1 MLFLT
6 VSGGGYANYY
16 FELWNSLTND
26 GAKRN
31 ILMAAAKASLNAAL
45 ERDKR
50 AYEEVKWILDMTQ
63 ELAGIRNTVTPAYL
77 TPTPTASISF
87 PNEWPGDR
95 LAQRL
100 DGYDLLAEYRRLRDA
115 AILLRDYAGRL
126 AQVLARQRPAWP
138 DRPNL
143 PVQPKPMTTAPLD

>member
-31 ILMAAAKASLNAAL
+31 ILMAAAKASLNVAL
-45 ERDKR
+45 ERDKK
-50 AYEEVKWILDMTQ
+50 AYEEVKWILDRTR
-63 ELAGIRNTVTPAYL
+63 ELAGIRNTVTHASL
-77 TPTPTASISF
+77 TSTPTASNAF
-87 PNEWPGDR
+87 PNAWPGDR

-100 DGYDLLAEYRRLRDA
+100 EGYDLLAEYRRLRDA
-115 AILLRDYAGRL
+115 AILLRDYAGRV
-126 AQVLARQRPAWP
+126 AQALARERPAWP

-143 PVQPKPMTTAPLD
+143 PVQPKPITTVPLE

>member
-50 AYEEVKWILDMTQ
+50 AYEEVKWILDMAQ
-63 ELAGIRNTVTPAYL
+63 ELAGIRKEHSYARIFNTYTDRKH
-77 TPTPTASISF
+77 SF
-87 PNEWPGDR
+87 LMN
-95 LAQRL
+95 
-100 DGYDLLAEYRRLRDA
+100 
-115 AILLRDYAGRL
+115 GREI
-126 AQVLARQRPAWP
+126 A
-138 DRPNL
+138 L
-143 PVQPKPMTTAPLD
+143 PKD